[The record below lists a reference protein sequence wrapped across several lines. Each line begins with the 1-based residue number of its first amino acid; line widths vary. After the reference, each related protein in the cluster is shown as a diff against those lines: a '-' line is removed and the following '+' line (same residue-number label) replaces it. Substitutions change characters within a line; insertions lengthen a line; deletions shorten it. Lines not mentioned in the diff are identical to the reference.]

1 MFAGRPMTPSP
12 RHRKRF
18 AFAFLA
24 LLPTLL
30 AGCGEPPAAAAPPP
44 AATTAALTPEL
55 QAIYT
60 RSCATCHA
68 VPATGAPQAGDA
80 AAWAPRTA
88 QGEDVL
94 LDHTI
99 NGFNAM
105 PPLGACADC
114 GEEQYRALIAYMAG
128 TGRER

>member
-1 MFAGRPMTPSP
+1 MTPSP

-24 LLPTLL
+24 LFPTLL
-30 AGCGEPPAAAAPPP
+30 AGCGERSATAAQTPVVAAN
-44 AATTAALTPEL
+44 ALTPEL
-55 QAIYT
+55 KAIYA

-80 AAWAPRTA
+80 AAWAPRLA
-88 QGEDVL
+88 QGEDAL
-94 LDHTI
+94 LDHTL

-105 PPLGACADC
+105 PPMGACADC
-114 GEEQYRALIAYMAG
+114 SEEQYRALIGYMAG
-128 TGRER
+128 TNRER

>member
-1 MFAGRPMTPSP
+1 MTPSP

-18 AFAFLA
+18 AFSA
-24 LLPTLL
+24 LLLMLL
-30 AGCGEPPAAAAPPP
+30 AGCGDRPAAASPQP
-44 AATTAALTPEL
+44 AANTAALAPEL
-55 QAIYT
+55 QAIYA

-80 AAWAPRTA
+80 AAWAPRIA
-88 QGEDVL
+88 QGEDAL

>member
-1 MFAGRPMTPSP
+1 MTPSP

-30 AGCGEPPAAAAPPP
+30 AGCGERPA
-44 AATTAALTPEL
+44 TAAHTPAVAANALSPEL
-55 QAIYT
+55 KAIYA

-80 AAWAPRTA
+80 AAWAPRIA

-105 PPLGACADC
+105 PPMGACADC
-114 GEEQYRALIAYMAG
+114 DEAQYRALIAYMAG

>member
-1 MFAGRPMTPSP
+1 MTPSP
-12 RHRKRF
+12 RHRKRL

-30 AGCGEPPAAAAPPP
+30 AGCGERPAATASQPV
-44 AATTAALTPEL
+44 ATTAALAPEL
-55 QAIYT
+55 QAIYA

-80 AAWAPRTA
+80 AAWAPRIA
-88 QGEDVL
+88 QGGDAL

-105 PPLGACADC
+105 PPMGACADC
-114 GEEQYRALIAYMAG
+114 SEAQYRALIAYMAG

>member
-1 MFAGRPMTPSP
+1 MPPSP
-12 RHRKRF
+12 RHRKRSV
-18 AFAFLA
+18 FAFLV
-24 LLPTLL
+24 LPAALL
-30 AGCGEPPAAAAPPP
+30 AGCGERPAAAAPPP
-44 AATTAALTPEL
+44 TAALTPEL
-55 QAIYT
+55 QAVYA

-80 AAWAPRTA
+80 AAWAPRIA
-88 QGEDVL
+88 QGEDAL

-105 PPLGACADC
+105 PPMGACADC
-114 GEEQYRALIAYMAG
+114 SEAQYRALIAYMAG